1 MCFNDNQ
8 ECKRRPEMINI
19 NSNEPSFY
27 PYSILANKCS
37 CTCNNINDPYAK
49 PYVPDVVKNMNIKV
63 FHLMSRTNQTRHIEW
78 HKTYKCKCRLD
89 ASAVN
94 NKQHWNNYK
103 CRCQCKKLIGKDRC
117 DKRFI
122 WNSSICE
129 CDKS

>member
-1 MCFNDNQ
+1 
-8 ECKRRPEMINI
+8 MINI

-49 PYVPDVVKNMNIKV
+49 SYVSDVVKNMNIKV
-63 FHLMSRTNQTRHIEW
+63 FHLMSRTNQTHHIEW
-78 HKTYKCKCRLD
+78 HKTYKCKCRLH
-89 ASAVN
+89 ASAFN

-103 CRCQCKKLIGKDRC
+103 CRCECKKLIGKGRC